1 VGRAALE
8 CSDDSGDDVAMT
20 AQHGAVRNGLEHVED
35 SLETATFRQAIVG
48 MDLRVES
55 SGEWF
60 QRLEA
65 AQVGTGQETCAG
77 ARTDEREKTF
87 AQ

>member
-1 VGRAALE
+1 MGRAALE
-8 CSDDSGDDVAMT
+8 CSNDSGDDVAMA
-20 AQHGAVRNGLEHVED
+20 AQHGAVGNGLEHVED
-35 SLETATFRQAIVG
+35 SFEIATFRQAIVG
-48 MDLRVES
+48 VDLGVES

-65 AQVGTGQETCAG
+65 AQVRTGQEKCAG